1 MADPKIAT
9 PTQAATAPS
18 LKPAAANV
26 ASAQG
31 GIFGFGALKDNILGI
46 VKAAGPQQLDISLFN
61 RGLMVVIGMLIVYL
75 IVSTSRAWTELKK
88 FPDQEIK
95 ISAADQSSGAFK
107 EIATMKGVA
116 YYIGKLSV
124 RDIFHRQ
131 PKADDPGNEPVFSTK
146 MADMTANLKLVGIS
160 MSDDPD
166 AMIED
171 SSLQKTF
178 FVKAGSM
185 LGDLTVETITK
196 DKVVLKYNKEM
207 FELR

>member
-9 PTQAATAPS
+9 PPQAAVSPAG
-18 LKPAAANV
+18 KPAAAN
-26 ASAQG
+26 AAGTHG
-31 GIFGFGALKDNILGI
+31 GILGFVALKNNLLGI

-61 RGLMVVIGMLIVYL
+61 RGLMAVIGVLIVYF
-75 IVSTSRAWTELKK
+75 IVSTSRSWTELKK
-88 FPDQEIK
+88 LPDQEIK

-116 YYIGKLSV
+116 YYIGKLSA
-124 RDIFHRQ
+124 RDIFRRQ
-131 PKADDPGNEPVFSTK
+131 PKADEPGNEPVFSSK
-146 MADMTANLKLVGIS
+146 MADMTAHLKLVGIS

-171 SSLQKTF
+171 SNLQKTF

-196 DKVVLKYNKEM
+196 DKVVLKYNKEI
-207 FELR
+207 FELK